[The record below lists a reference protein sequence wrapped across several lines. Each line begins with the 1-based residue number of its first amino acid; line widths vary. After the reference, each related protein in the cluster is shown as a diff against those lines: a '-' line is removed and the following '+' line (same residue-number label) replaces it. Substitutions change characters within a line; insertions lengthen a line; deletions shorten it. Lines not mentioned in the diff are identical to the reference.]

1 MTPDHVIFGT
11 GPIGRATMHALV
23 NRGHTV
29 RMINRSGKANVP
41 DGVEVVGG
49 NALNH
54 EFTRSVSVGA
64 TAVYQI
70 LNPPYYLWA
79 QDFPPLQASVLAAAE
94 TNGALFVNMDNVYSY
109 GRQDGERLTE
119 LTPENPHTRKGAVR
133 KRMADSLWRARAE
146 GRVRVVSG
154 RASDYFGPGGGES
167 SPLGDR
173 VFPRVLAGKNVSVV
187 GDPGKLHSYTFI
199 PDIGEG
205 LATLALTPEAEGE
218 VWHLPNDPN
227 PQSTRQMI
235 ETAYRL
241 AGTRG
246 KVGGI
251 PTVALRVLGLFNR
264 TIREVVEMAYEFD
277 DDFVVDSTKIARLGL
292 TATPIDE
299 GIERTLASY
308 HG

>member
-11 GPIGRATMHALV
+11 GPVGRATMQALV
-23 NRGHTV
+23 NRGQSV
-29 RMINRSGKANVP
+29 RMVNRSGRASVP

-49 NALNH
+49 DAMNH

-64 TAVYQI
+64 STVYQI

-79 QDFPPLQASVLAAAE
+79 QEFPALQASVLAAAE
-94 TNGALFVNMDNVYSY
+94 SNGALFVNMDNLYSY
-109 GRQDGERLTE
+109 GRQDGEPLTE
-119 LTPENPHTRKGAVR
+119 LTPENPHTRKGGVR
-133 KRMADSLWRARAE
+133 KRMADTLWRARAE

-173 VFPRVLAGKNVSVV
+173 VFPRVLAGKNVSVI
-187 GDPGKLHSYTFI
+187 GNPDRLHSYTFI

-218 VWHLPNDPN
+218 VWHLPNDPH
-227 PQSTRQMI
+227 PQSTRRMI

-241 AGTRG
+241 AGTTGTVRS
-246 KVGGI
+246 I
-251 PTVALRVLGLFNR
+251 PTVVLRMLGLTNR
-264 TIREVVEMAYEFD
+264 TIREVVEMAYEFE
-277 DDFVVDSTKIARLGL
+277 DDFVVDSTKIARLGI

-299 GIERTLASY
+299 AIERTLASY
-308 HG
+308 RR